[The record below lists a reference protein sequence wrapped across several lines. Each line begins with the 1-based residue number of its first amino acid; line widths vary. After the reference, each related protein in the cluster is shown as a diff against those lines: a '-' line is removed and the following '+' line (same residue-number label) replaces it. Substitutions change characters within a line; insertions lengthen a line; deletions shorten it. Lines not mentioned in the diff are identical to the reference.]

1 MTDYKGAGQPGDK
14 AHKHRLDRFYL
25 DAQATGW
32 PTPKNIT
39 GGPEARE
46 SRKRRPRSG
55 GEQSGSRN
63 LPGSKANMG
72 VSLTDAVKT
81 GTSTTPRQKGAFEKN
96 MYPTPAA
103 VDYGTSQGGIKQVIP
118 SGHTP
123 SLSKWARSR
132 RAPTSESSGQRSS
145 SDTPASRQQS
155 IRRLNPTFVEWLMGF
170 PLGWVSLAPLE
181 STSYERWATQ
191 SYLLLRRMLG

>member
-81 GTSTTPRQKGAFEKN
+81 GTSTTPRQKPPGPNEREFWAAIIER
-96 MYPTPAA
+96 YPGLAPA
-103 VDYGTSQGGIKQVIP
+103 VDTEIESDFRGVADGISAGLGKP
-118 SGHTP
+118 
-123 SLSKWARSR
+123 
-132 RAPTSESSGQRSS
+132 RATRVDELRALGNAVLPAVAAYAWIVLNQRIGQ
-145 SDTPASRQQS
+145 
-155 IRRLNPTFVEWLMGF
+155 
-170 PLGWVSLAPLE
+170 
-181 STSYERWATQ
+181 
-191 SYLLLRRMLG
+191 